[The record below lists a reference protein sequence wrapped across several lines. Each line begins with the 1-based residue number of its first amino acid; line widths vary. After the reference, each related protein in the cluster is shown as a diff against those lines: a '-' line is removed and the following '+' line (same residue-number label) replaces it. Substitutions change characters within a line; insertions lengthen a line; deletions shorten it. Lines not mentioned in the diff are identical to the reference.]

1 MRSWRRALRR
11 ATVPGRLVLVAV
23 LLVGVLSMH
32 GLADLLPATAGPVA
46 TEAAGPVATEGAAE
60 AHAHHAVT
68 DVGPAGHG
76 AAGTPPSPVPGPD
89 HVHDAL
95 VGCVLALVGVAALV
109 VAAAVLR
116 GRGLPVA
123 LVDRDPG
130 RGRRAP
136 APLRELLDPGP
147 PLLLSLCVQRV

>member
-11 ATVPGRLVLVAV
+11 ATVPGRL
-23 LLVGVLSMH
+23 LLVVALLAGVLAMH

-46 TEAAGPVATEGAAE
+46 TEVAGPVATEGVAAT
-60 AHAHHAVT
+60 HAHHAVA
-68 DVGPAGHG
+68 DLGSAGHALPG
-76 AAGTPPSPVPGPD
+76 APASPAPGPD

-116 GRGLPVA
+116 GRGVPVA
-123 LVDRDPG
+123 VHRRG
-130 RGRRAP
+130 QGRRAP
-136 APLRELLDPGP
+136 APLRRLLDPGP
-147 PLLLSLCVQRV
+147 PLLLTLCVQRV